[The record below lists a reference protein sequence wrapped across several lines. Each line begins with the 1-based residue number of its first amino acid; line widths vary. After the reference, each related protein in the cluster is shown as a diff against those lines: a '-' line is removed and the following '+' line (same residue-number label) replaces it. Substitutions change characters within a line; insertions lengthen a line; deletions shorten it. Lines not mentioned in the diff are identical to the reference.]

1 MVDQARHQ
9 DTQVETIQRDDWR
22 LTVVDL
28 PSIRDAA
35 NDREV
40 VVLDTAAFARP
51 VLRVRMS
58 VGPGGVVEAALRAG
72 ADVPH
77 NRPRFSIIGNDPLG
91 VLLTRRAETGD
102 QVAIRVRDGLETVVG
117 QVYRRFGFP
126 APTAP
131 ADRTWEHREVRSSTE
146 LTDVETGLTLT
157 VTSHAV
163 PGDAGELV
171 RLRAV
176 VPPDTLSAAHLA
188 AVYGA
193 VVTVARQLSGNDAP
207 APGNVELRVIPVGD
221 SAERP
226 VTLDQVGGLD
236 AVVAQFREVA
246 LSFAHPEAM
255 ARWGAQRPQG
265 ILLYGPA
272 GTGKTMLAR
281 ALAHEIGGTLRQ
293 IRTTEILDKWLGASE
308 RNMKRIFQEARRY
321 RQPTVL
327 LFDEFDSIISYAG
340 AGDDS
345 GSQAVNAVA
354 GIFKQEMNDLIAQN
368 PNVIVVATTNFPDLI
383 DASLIRSGRFDIKLE
398 IPAPDEH
405 GRAQILAHMIRDLT
419 TEHAADG
426 FQMFAADLDLADLG
440 ARSAGMTGADLREV
454 LRRVQMAKAM
464 DEARTGRR
472 PDPISN
478 DDLRRTI
485 AELGPG
491 TS

>member
-1 MVDQARHQ
+1 MVDQTRHQ
-9 DTQVETIQRDDWR
+9 NTRVDTVQRDEWR

-28 PSIRDAA
+28 PSMRDAA
-35 NDREV
+35 IDREV
-40 VVLDTAAFARP
+40 VVLDTGAFARP

-58 VGPGGVVEAALRAG
+58 VGPGGVVEAAVRAG

-77 NRPRFSIIGNDPLG
+77 GRSRFAVIGNDPLG
-91 VLLTRRAETGD
+91 LLLTRRAETGD

-131 ADRTWEHREVRSSTE
+131 VDRTWEHREVRSSTE

-171 RLRAV
+171 HLRAA
-176 VPPDTLSAAHLA
+176 VPQDALSAAHLA

-193 VVTVARQLSGNDAP
+193 VVTVARQLSPDAP
-207 APGNVELRVIPVGD
+207 VPANVELRVIPVGD

-419 TEHAADG
+419 AEHAADG

-440 ARSAGMTGADLREV
+440 RHSAGMTGADLREV
-454 LRRVQMAKAM
+454 LRRTQMAKAM

-485 AELGPG
+485 TQLGSG